1 MGCGTF
7 LGWVLKNITT
17 SKNQHTQRKLF
28 REILMILKREIIW
41 HFLTYCHWL
50 YHWLYSKNMDCNFHK
65 FPLITYV
72 QPKIL
77 LFRNHCQ
84 FFFIKWFSKSFHDK
98 NHSPRIFPSPE
109 LKISQLCLLQ
119 VWLKWLVP
127 HNIWHHCWGISKSQ
141 VCLFFYLSVL
151 TNSFSSN
158 SLNRFRERQ

>member
-28 REILMILKREIIW
+28 REIWMILEREIIW

-98 NHSPRIFPSPE
+98 NHSPRIFPLPK
-109 LKISQLCLLQ
+109 LKISHYVYYRFGWSDWCPITFDTTVEELAN
-119 VWLKWLVP
+119 
-127 HNIWHHCWGISKSQ
+127 HRF
-141 VCLFFYLSVL
+141 VCFL
-151 TNSFSSN
+151 SFSAYKFFF
-158 SLNRFRERQ
+158 LQ